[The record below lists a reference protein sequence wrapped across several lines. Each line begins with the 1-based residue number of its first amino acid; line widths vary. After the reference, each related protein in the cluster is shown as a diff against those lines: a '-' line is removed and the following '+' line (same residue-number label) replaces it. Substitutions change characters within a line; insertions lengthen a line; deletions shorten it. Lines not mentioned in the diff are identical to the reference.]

1 LMMNETA
8 EHVWGAGLS
17 MLSPTWL
24 IDRLLDAIENLR
36 AVLMPAQAGGLSGNE
51 MQFET
56 DLYPRPTDR
65 QPTTAAA

>member
-1 LMMNETA
+1 MMNETA
-8 EHVWGAGLS
+8 EGVWGAGLS

-36 AVLMPAQAGGLSGNE
+36 VELMPAQAAGLSCSE

-56 DLYPRPTDR
+56 DLD
-65 QPTTAAA
+65 QVGA